1 MKHFLLKAF
10 TLIELLVVLS
20 ILSILFFI
28 ITPRFVSS
36 VNPEKTKN
44 FTLRLQN
51 SLIYLSD
58 KSVLEK
64 KIYLFTMDLDERQYY
79 FTVSEEGNPEGNVRD
94 RYLVPVSFPAHLV
107 VKSIKVIPGDE
118 VISGK
123 VTIPFT
129 PIGMLFSFEITVEE
143 KEDKVFVIS
152 GNNLSN
158 SINIIRV
165 TQDKAEI
172 LY

>member
-51 SLIYLSD
+51 SLIYLND

-64 KIYLFTMDLDERQYY
+64 KIYLFTMDLDEKQYY
-79 FTVSEEGNPEGNVRD
+79 FTVSEEGNPE
-94 RYLVPVSFPAHLV
+94 
-107 VKSIKVIPGDE
+107 
-118 VISGK
+118 
-123 VTIPFT
+123 
-129 PIGMLFSFEITVEE
+129 EIYT
-143 KEDKVFVIS
+143 
-152 GNNLSN
+152 
-158 SINIIRV
+158 
-165 TQDKAEI
+165 
-172 LY
+172 